1 MKKALG
7 SILAGLMLCA
17 APMLAP
23 SAHAAGLSI
32 NATAGPVA
40 GTGYIGMGALGKV
53 YSSTN
58 EGAAV
63 TMLPGSDVSTPI
75 RLQRG
80 EVDVAVET
88 TCLAVCARDG
98 SAPFKKPVGN
108 LSALANLW
116 MW

>member
-1 MKKALG
+1 MKKILG
-7 SILAGLMLCA
+7 SLLVGFMLCA
-17 APMLAP
+17 APHAD
-23 SAHAAGLSI
+23 AAGLAI

-58 EGAAV
+58 EGASV
-63 TMLPGSDVSTPI
+63 TMLPGSDVSNPI
-75 RLQRG
+75 RLQKG

-98 SAPFKKPVGN
+98 SAPLKKPW
-108 LSALANLW
+108 AT
-116 MW
+116 